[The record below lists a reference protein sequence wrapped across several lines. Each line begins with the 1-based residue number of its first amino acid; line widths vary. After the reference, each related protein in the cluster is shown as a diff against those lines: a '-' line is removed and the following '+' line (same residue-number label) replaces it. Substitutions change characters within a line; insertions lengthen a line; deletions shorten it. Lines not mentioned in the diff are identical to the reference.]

1 MGKKFHMSFPKEF
14 TSRASQSYKTYM
26 QIYVVLF
33 NHAHSVKIY
42 IFYFVMMI
50 IVEEHEYT
58 F

>member
-1 MGKKFHMSFPKEF
+1 MGKNFHKSFPKES
-14 TSRASQSYKTYM
+14 TSRANQPYKRYM

-42 IFYFVMMI
+42 IFYFVLMI
-50 IVEEHEYT
+50 IVEEHEYI